1 MPKAKDLKKIVRARM
16 EKTGESYTAARMQT
30 LKKKAAP
37 APAPDYAAL
46 SGVSDSAIEKATGR
60 TWPQWVALLDA
71 FGGKE
76 KPHRDIA
83 QHVFAQGNV
92 SGWWS
97 QSVAVGYERI
107 RGLRAIGQR
116 RSGTWEANKS
126 KTIGAPAAV
135 LFDAITNARKRAK
148 WLGAVKLTVR
158 SSSAKSVRAVLDD
171 GTAVQFYI
179 DPKGE
184 AKSTVTVQH
193 VKLTEKAMADRMKEF
208 WSEKLNA
215 LAEVVR

>member
-1 MPKAKDLKKIVRARM
+1 MPKSKDLKKIVRARM

-30 LKKKAAP
+30 LRKKETQ
-37 APAPDYAAL
+37 APDYAAL
-46 SGVSDSAIEKATGR
+46 SGVSEAALQKATGR
-60 TWPQWVALLDA
+60 TWSEWVQLLDA
-71 FGGKE
+71 FGAKE

-83 QHVFAQGNV
+83 RFVLAQGNV

-97 QSVAVGYERI
+97 QSVSVGYERI

-126 KTIGAPAAV
+126 RTIAAPAAV
-135 LFDAITNARKRAK
+135 LFDAIANTRKRAK
-148 WLGAVKLTVR
+148 WMGGVKLTVR
-158 SSSAKSVRAVLDD
+158 SSSQKSIRAVLDD

-193 VKLTEKAMADRMKEF
+193 VKLAEKAGADRMKLF
-208 WSEKLNA
+208 WGEKLNA
-215 LAEVVR
+215 LAEVVAR